1 MNPTNDPVARMQTDR
16 RLLRAERR
24 ALRRRTEEERA
35 ARWERIMQLLDF
47 LFKTIPTLTG
57 TAKTLAYSLQEDAV
71 GDIGSMI
78 EPIVV
83 DLTEQDYLEADKEL
97 ETA

>member
-1 MNPTNDPVARMQTDR
+1 MNPTNDPVARMETDR

-57 TAKTLAYSLQEDAV
+57 APKTLAYSLQADAMA
-71 GDIGSMI
+71 DLEFML
-78 EPIVV
+78 EPIEAVPT
-83 DLTEQDYLEADKEL
+83 DQDYLEADKEL